1 MKIKYHEKALSRL
14 KQKIKLLVAR
24 PDFQKDIH
32 ELRIKWK
39 IPQDGIKNE
48 EANEKWNTQLDIDTD
63 EYYDK
68 NWPKERKELLVLRKA
83 GKHREADEIKKKIN
97 ANAPLNAFNNDI
109 WSVIRKYRL
118 SPKWN
123 NGIRRYLLF
132 NDPANLNI
140 SFGIPVKFEWEN
152 GMRRIYLEIDEDTT
166 LDDLRNVW
174 SWARKLQRGKKYDKY
189 QPIKNF
195 DRDNRAY
202 ELQLEGRTEK
212 EIGDIIQEEFGET
225 LDYNELNIAI
235 KRHKKRLNIN

>member
-24 PDFQKDIH
+24 PDFQKDIQ
-32 ELRIKWK
+32 ELRTKWK
-39 IPQDGIKNE
+39 IPSNGIKDEQENE
-48 EANEKWNTQLDIDTD
+48 NWNMQLGIDTD

-68 NWPKERKELLVLRKA
+68 NWPKERKELLALRKA

-97 ANAPLNAFNNDI
+97 ADAPLNAFNNDI

-132 NDPANLNI
+132 NDPTNLNI

-166 LDDLRNVW
+166 LDDLKNVW

-212 EIGDIIQEEFGET
+212 EIGDIIQEEFGDT